1 VIAQDYTFES
11 KQYLKIFVL
20 DVDEEKNL
28 PTTYIKD
35 ASETDLLGRIDC
47 LLSEIVGARKSV
59 FDKNLTGNVEGRKY
73 GRIRIE
79 AEQLAEGAR
88 VGDVLVLHM
97 IGQALAAKD
106 GMPYHVVQ
114 HQFSRIGSG
123 DFLPLMITYI
133 KAGFVSAR
141 HVRQKRPF
149 PYHQARC
156 SRRILRRPRQD

>member
-1 VIAQDYTFES
+1 MIAQDYTFES

-88 VGDVLVLHM
+88 VGDMLVLHM

-106 GMPYHVVQ
+106 GMPCMLSSIS
-114 HQFSRIGSG
+114 F
-123 DFLPLMITYI
+123 
-133 KAGFVSAR
+133 
-141 HVRQKRPF
+141 
-149 PYHQARC
+149 
-156 SRRILRRPRQD
+156 

>member
-20 DVDEEKNL
+20 DADDEANI
-28 PTTYIKD
+28 PMTYIPD
-35 ASETDLLGRIDC
+35 APETDLLGRIDC

-88 VGDVLVLHM
+88 VGDVLVLYM
-97 IGQALAAKD
+97 IGQGLAAKD
-106 GMPYHVVQ
+106 GTPCHLDVFVRMLRNTS
-114 HQFSRIGSG
+114 FRGS
-123 DFLPLMITYI
+123 DLLTI
-133 KAGFVSAR
+133 VHAR
-141 HVRQKRPF
+141 HVLQKRPL

-156 SRRILRRPRQD
+156 SRRILR